1 MTETYINISLGDEKA
16 KDIAEILSNKSC
28 KKILE
33 LLTEKELT
41 ETEIAEKLDLPINT
55 VDYNVKKILKSGL
68 IESTN
73 HWWSVKGK
81 KMPSYKISNKKII
94 ISPKKFS
101 SAILLLPA
109 LAVGSTIAYIIKK
122 LTTEKI
128 ANTIM
133 LAANSAESLPP
144 TPDQLLAT
152 GARIAEP
159 IANTAITTTP
169 FLQTIHGWEWFLI
182 GIWLGTIL
190 FFVLNK
196 VFERR

>member
-16 KDIAEILSNKSC
+16 KDIAEVLSNKSC

-41 ETEIAEKLDLPINT
+41 ETEIADKLKLPINT

-94 ISPKKFS
+94 ISPRKFS
-101 SAILLLPA
+101 SATLLLPV

-128 ANTIM
+128 ADQVIQT
-133 LAANSAESLPP
+133 AGYAESLPP
-144 TPDQLLAT
+144 MPDQLLA
-152 GARIAEP
+152 ASAKMAEP
-159 IANTAITTTP
+159 IVAVTTTP

-182 GIWLGTIL
+182 GIWFGTIL